1 MFHAMVFAIY
11 RCGFRSRCA
20 LEARDSSEQ
29 RVKKIEKII
38 GECPIGIHDISR
50 TEPDKANNLPRFN
63 MPFELGL
70 FLGAR
75 AFGASKQKKKA
86 CLVLDREPYR
96 YQKFLSDI
104 AGQDISSHDDK
115 IERLIDAVRNF
126 LNAQLPKRPLPA
138 SSVIQADYL
147 RFQDRLPE
155 LCAEAELDEA
165 ELEYIDYAWLAADY
179 VSEDNP
185 PVQ

>member
-20 LEARDSSEQ
+20 LEVRDSSEQ
-29 RVKKIEKII
+29 RVRKIEKII
-38 GECPIGIHDISR
+38 SECPIGIHDISR

-75 AFGASKQKKKA
+75 AFGTGEQKKKT
-86 CLVLDREPYR
+86 CLVLDSEPYR

-104 AGQDISSHDDK
+104 AGQDISSHEGRID
-115 IERLIDAVRNF
+115 RLIDAVRNF
-126 LNAQLPKRPLPA
+126 LNAQFPERPLPA
-138 SSVIQADYL
+138 SSVLHSDYL
-147 RFQDRLPE
+147 KFQGRLPE
-155 LCAEAELDEA
+155 LCAEAELNED

-179 VSEDNP
+179 VSEDRP
-185 PVQ
+185 TAE